1 MAHSLSYWFIFGP
14 CTKLPFGICS
24 IYFDLTLVF
33 QIPCQE
39 VWKDPLRAEPQE
51 VFGGFKHQLT
61 RYLGSTRVKVSKYL
75 VHNLQV
81 LKIPSLFRTPW
92 DPTRFFSVASTSRA
106 PFYREK
112 EANLN
117 LDRWQ
122 VEASVAQCLMS
133 IYRFINGNLN
143 GNMHNYIDIHTV

>member
-1 MAHSLSYWFIFGP
+1 MQYYTPASSKWPFDHPNGGHLTPERVTLKTQKGHWEEPS
-14 CTKLPFGICS
+14 FGIFS

-75 VHNLQV
+75 VHNL
-81 LKIPSLFRTPW
+81 
-92 DPTRFFSVASTSRA
+92 
-106 PFYREK
+106 
-112 EANLN
+112 
-117 LDRWQ
+117 
-122 VEASVAQCLMS
+122 
-133 IYRFINGNLN
+133 
-143 GNMHNYIDIHTV
+143 